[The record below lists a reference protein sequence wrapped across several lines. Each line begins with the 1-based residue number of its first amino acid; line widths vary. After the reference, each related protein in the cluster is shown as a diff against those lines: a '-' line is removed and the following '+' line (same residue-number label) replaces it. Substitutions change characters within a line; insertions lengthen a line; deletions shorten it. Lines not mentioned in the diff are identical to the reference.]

1 MKSVLI
7 IEDDPYVLR
16 FYERLFAHADYH
28 IELVAS
34 GSEGLVKAKTLL
46 PSLILLDLMMP
57 VMDGNEV
64 LTKLKADEVTRD
76 ISVIML
82 TNFGE
87 EDMVK
92 KSVALGASTFLIKSN
107 IPPDKLLLVVEQ
119 YVKSLDTK
127 HAPS

>member
-7 IEDDPYVLR
+7 IEDDPYILR
-16 FYERLFAHADYH
+16 FYERLFAHEEYH

-34 GSEGLVKAKTLL
+34 GAEGLVKAKALL
-46 PSLILLDLMMP
+46 PGLILLDLMMP
-57 VMDGNEV
+57 GMDGIAV
-64 LTKLKADEVTRD
+64 LEKLKGDDLTRD

-87 EDMVK
+87 EEMVK
-92 KSVALGASTFLIKSN
+92 KSIALGASAFLIKSN

-119 YVKSLDTK
+119 YVQSMDTRK
-127 HAPS
+127 VSS